1 MATWAIAGRS
11 TSTLIRTT
19 WRTTTTT
26 SAKSSSTRI
35 PPSASPIRPNL
46 TLRQSPIS
54 PPSCER
60 FVRRQLSSLLP
71 LHGAIASAKLVSK
84 LPSEVSISSEGR
96 FANYVSPI

>member
-54 PPSCER
+54 PPSW